1 MFSLVLLQT
10 VTAEEVTPALNTAK
24 AISEYGVLVVIAAFM
39 LIAMFLLF
47 RHFLKMFEEM
57 FNKVSSSYASVETP
71 MEQIRVLQS
80 VMFDLAKYNLMDHL
94 ERIFY
99 EDYLEDR
106 NTVEQKVQDVCITM
120 FQDRKSKFDNFKYH
134 GYSLSDFCDKS
145 WVNKMKEIGMR
156 HLYLQEGQFDIKQAF
171 AAIDLAYNQIK
182 IEFYNNLI
190 SKS

>member
-1 MFSLVLLQT
+1 MIFLNEVEP
-10 VTAEEVTPALNTAK
+10 VIETAR

-39 LIAMFLLF
+39 LVGMFFLF
-47 RHFLKMFEEM
+47 KHFLSMFEEM
-57 FNKVSSSYASVETP
+57 LNKVSSTYASVETP

-80 VMFDLAKYNLMDHL
+80 VTFDLSKYVLMDHL
-94 ERIFY
+94 ERIYF
-99 EDYLEDR
+99 EDHLEDEE
-106 NTVEQKVQDVCITM
+106 TVKQKVYDVCYTM

-134 GYSLSDFCDKS
+134 GYSLADFCDQKWIS
-145 WVNKMKEIGMR
+145 KMQEIGVR
-156 HLYLQEGQFDIKQAF
+156 HLYLQKDEFDLKQAF

>member
-10 VTAEEVTPALNTAK
+10 VTVEEVTPALNTAK

-134 GYSLSDFCDKS
+134 GCSLSDFCDKS